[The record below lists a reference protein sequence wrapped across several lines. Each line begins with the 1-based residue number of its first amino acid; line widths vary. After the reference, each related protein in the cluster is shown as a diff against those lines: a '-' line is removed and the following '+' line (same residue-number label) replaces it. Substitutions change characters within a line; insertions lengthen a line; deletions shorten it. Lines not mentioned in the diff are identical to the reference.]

1 MTVVNIN
8 DLEADVV
15 PGTELLLSKAGS
27 QNGDADQILLIPE
40 PSDEPDDPLN
50 WSPTWKAIVVINQA
64 IFVFISILT
73 PLAIAPLT
81 PIFIHEFQKTLPQVN
96 MLFGA
101 AAMALGYA
109 NFIIVPFSNIFGRRP
124 TIIICGLICVLAN
137 IWQALVTS
145 YPSFLGAR
153 VISGLG
159 AAANESIMPMVVA
172 DVMFLHQRG
181 LWMGLYF
188 WSYFI
193 GVFFGPIISGNIA
206 AHVSWRWFFWVCTI
220 LQGFSLIV
228 MILLFPETRYSRSP
242 SPPLSSTASSNSST
256 IGRATT
262 TSEPKVE
269 PVITAQTT
277 NPPQVTSPTSD
288 LESGIVR
295 ASRHTTHIIG
305 RPSRA
310 QFSLIPRR
318 IPNNA
323 LKHTIIRD
331 VFAPIQ
337 IFTYPIVLWVVLAFG
352 MSTNCLL
359 ALNLTQSQVF
369 AAPPYLFT
377 PAQVGFVNFAFVVGG
392 IIGLCTA
399 GPISDAV
406 SIYLARRNGGVRE
419 AEMRLWTM
427 IPYIAICLIG
437 MVITGVG
444 YQEHY
449 NWPVIVVVG
458 YGFVGIECVSIPT
471 ILISY
476 AVDCYKHIPG
486 QIMVSATIVKNTFGF
501 GMIFYFNDW
510 AIRSGFIP
518 PVMTLMALAVGICT
532 IGTAVFLIWGKQF
545 RRTTQGSKLHLL

>member
-1 MTVVNIN
+1 MTVTHI
-8 DLEADVV
+8 DRLEPI
-15 PGTELLLSKAGS
+15 PGTEILLENATSDK
-27 QNGDADQILLIPE
+27 ILLIPE
-40 PSDEPDDPLN
+40 PTDNPDDPLN
-50 WSPTWKAIVVINQA
+50 WSPTWKAIVIINQA
-64 IFVFISILT
+64 IFVFVSILT

-81 PIFIHEFQKTLPQVN
+81 PIFMQEFQKTLPQVN

-109 NFIIVPFSNIFGRRP
+109 NFVIVPFSNLFGRRP

-159 AAANESIMPMVVA
+159 AAANESIMPMVVSDA
-172 DVMFLHQRG
+172 
-181 LWMGLYF
+181 
-188 WSYFI
+188 
-193 GVFFGPIISGNIA
+193 
-206 AHVSWRWFFWVCTI
+206 
-220 LQGFSLIV
+220 SLIM
-228 MILLFPETRYSRSP
+228 MIFMFPETRYPRDNSNS
-242 SPPLSSTASSNSST
+242 LSDSNSST
-256 IGRATT
+256 TGKDTT
-262 TSEPKVE
+262 NNDEPKTDSSVLNTVTTNEPTSEIK
-269 PVITAQTT
+269 
-277 NPPQVTSPTSD
+277 PTSSVHLTSD
-288 LESGIVR
+288 HIH
-295 ASRHTTHIIG
+295 ASRHTSHIVG

-310 QFSLIPRR
+310 QFSLIPRL

-337 IFTYPIVLWVVLAFG
+337 IFFYPIILWVVFAFG

-406 SIYLARRNGGVRE
+406 SIWLARRNGGVRE

-427 IPYIAICLIG
+427 IPYLVILLIG
-437 MVITGVG
+437 MVITAIG
-444 YQEHY
+444 YQDHY
-449 NWPVIVVVG
+449 RWPVIVVVG
-458 YGFVGIECVSIPT
+458 YGFVGIEVVSIPA

-476 AVDCYKHIPG
+476 AVDSYKHIPG
-486 QIMVSATIVKNTFGF
+486 QIMVAATIVKNTYGF

-510 AIRSGFIP
+510 AVRSGFIP
-518 PVMTLMALAVGICT
+518 PVMTLMALAVGICS

-545 RRTTQGSKLHLL
+545 RMATKDSKLHYL